1 MIYHRIVERKKSTGE
16 GSADLQGPC
25 APVPLFLPTILVFL
39 YASTAVE
46 GLTFALLFNEL
57 FELGRYEDF
66 LELQTCLVGMAALC
80 MVSLAMMDGVT
91 IYKEVSY
98 TLLLSTK

>member
-1 MIYHRIVERKKSTGE
+1 
-16 GSADLQGPC
+16 L
-25 APVPLFLPTILVFL
+25 APVPLTFAPTLVFL

-91 IYKEVSY
+91 IYKEVSF
-98 TLLLSTK
+98 TF

>member
-1 MIYHRIVERKKSTGE
+1 MLYHRIVERKKSTGE

-25 APVPLFLPTILVFL
+25 ATVPSTFPPFLVFL

>member
-1 MIYHRIVERKKSTGE
+1 VRVLLISKV
-16 GSADLQGPC
+16 LL
-25 APVPLFLPTILVFL
+25 APVPLSFPTILVFL

-91 IYKEVSY
+91 IYKEVSF
-98 TLLLSTK
+98 TFLLWTKYFLKFIYNLAQRL